1 METTTFHVAGK
12 NNKYKYRTNISRCL
26 FTKLLFYVQKKI
38 KTIVGRTSGFG
49 AAIAVGTK
57 YIFLS
62 TLNTLSYCH
71 RLVNPIWQAAF
82 KLTHLQ
88 FIPDT
93 GSVLHLRADRQT
105 DPARTQSYNL
115 LLPDPPLQKRTKTRH
130 NLTKNPKNPSMQ
142 LNTVNQWFYYR

>member
-49 AAIAVGTK
+49 AAIAAGTK

-71 RLVNPIWQAAF
+71 RLVNPIWQAAY

-93 GSVLHLRADRQT
+93 GSVLHLRADGQT
-105 DPARTQSYNL
+105 DPARTQTEEL
-115 LLPDPPLQKRTKTRH
+115 DPPPKKGQKQDRIRLKI
-130 NLTKNPKNPSMQ
+130 LKILVCS
-142 LNTVNQWFYYR
+142 